1 MQFFTRLSLVHAV
14 VAAPLI
20 ASHGAHESESKYII
34 FRKAD
39 AISEAVPSTVA
50 KISSNA
56 DYTYSNLFNG
66 FSASLTKSELKDL
79 LDYSNVD
86 FFLKKKVSTMYGASK
101 MTYTHDESAGEGTCT
116 YVLDTGTDVDH
127 PPQIGNSH
135 EIDLIV
141 EDAAT
146 RKCPK
151 GIVVNM
157 SLSVA
162 SSPAINTAAI
172 YIVKLNDTRASFSH
186 YGVAADVFAL
196 ATGIKSTWIKG
207 GVKVESGTSMATSH
221 VTGLAAYLLGLK
233 DIKAPGLCNLI
244 ASMSLKDVIKGIPKN
259 TVNLLIQNGRRSE
272 VSAPINTRS

>member
-1 MQFFTRLSLVHAV
+1 MRFFTLLSLVHAV

-20 ASHGAHESESKYII
+20 ASHGAHESES
-34 FRKAD
+34 
-39 AISEAVPSTVA
+39 
-50 KISSNA
+50 
-56 DYTYSNLFNG
+56 
-66 FSASLTKSELKDL
+66 
-79 LDYSNVD
+79 
-86 FFLKKKVSTMYGASK
+86 
-101 MTYTHDESAGEGTCT
+101 
-116 YVLDTGTDVDH
+116 TDVDH
-127 PPQIGNSH
+127 PPQIGNSR
-135 EIDLIV
+135 EMDLIV

-151 GIVVNM
+151 GIVVNI
-157 SLSVA
+157 S
-162 SSPAINTAAI
+162 
-172 YIVKLNDTRASFSH
+172 NDTRASFSH

-196 ATGIKSTWIKG
+196 GTGIKSTWIKG

-233 DIKAPGLCNLI
+233 DIKAPELCNLV